1 MGEKWEGRKVKERGG
16 ECRRKKG
23 YGDRGE
29 KIGGEKRM
37 GRKNKGKERCCRK
50 RKVERDYYY

>member
-1 MGEKWEGRKVKERGG
+1 MQGRKLRERGG

-29 KIGGEKRM
+29 KIGG
-37 GRKNKGKERCCRK
+37 KGGWGGKTREKER
-50 RKVERDYYY
+50 